1 MKTFS
6 LSLCLAA
13 ACLVSCTLPPPVNRI
28 ADFSAA
34 IGSIPEGWKDE
45 TVVILSDTVD
55 LNLKVSRGALLHGT
69 SGSEVKQT
77 SDPNFATRRECTWLY
92 VNRRNPN
99 VLEQWSVS

>member
-1 MKTFS
+1 MKALTS
-6 LSLCLAA
+6 SLCLAA

-45 TVVILSDTVD
+45 TIVVLADTVD
-55 LNLKVSRGALLHGT
+55 LKLNVSKANP
-69 SGSEVKQT
+69 SN
-77 SDPNFATRRECTWLY
+77 PNVAIRRECTWFY

-99 VLEQWSVS
+99 LLELWSIADFENIENPASI